1 MLETRIPKKLVKGDT
16 IGLIAPSSD
25 ISKEDLE
32 VINNSVMLM
41 EVAGF
46 NIKFAKNALKNT
58 LGYGATAKE
67 KAEDINEM
75 FRDEEVKAIFCI
87 SGGFNSNVVFEYL
100 NYDFIRNHPK
110 IICGF
115 SDSTSLT
122 NNIYSQTG
130 VVTFSGPTFKALT
143 SWQTQYGYEEV
154 IKRFV
159 EGGLVL
165 GQADDEYKT
174 IKEGKAKGILVGG
187 NLSLLNEMISGKYSI
202 DFTDKIVFMEE
213 LFLETPPALVSNYF
227 YHMKQN
233 GIFDRIKGI
242 WLGNYDGSVAIEKIL
257 NRIKSK
263 TVISTRET
271 LHLFLEDT
279 NNKKIKNKIYFFH
292 CQAEII
298 DEIFPGIMG
307 EINKRKL
314 TNTVFVTEKN
324 KNEYIKKQQYDNY
337 ERSLVL
343 GNALERKNVR
353 NINKIEVI
361 PEKEK
366 YYLIYLLRISQER
379 KCDIEN
385 LIEFGKYLKEKNIKN
400 IVVDVFGDGDYVENF
415 VNELVDNELTNFIKY
430 KGKTNDSTYHI
441 RRHDALVDFT
451 LNHSFGMTYI
461 EGILSGKSVYCMK
474 NTGSIEVM
482 EGIPNSFIE
491 SYEDLVNKI
500 NKLTTISVEQLQENY
515 RKIEE
520 KYSRK
525 IIAKKFIEYID
536 RGAKN
541 E

>member
-1 MLETRIPKKLVKGDT
+1 
-16 IGLIAPSSD
+16 
-25 ISKEDLE
+25 
-32 VINNSVMLM
+32 
-41 EVAGF
+41 
-46 NIKFAKNALKNT
+46 
-58 LGYGATAKE
+58 
-67 KAEDINEM
+67 M

-257 NRIKSK
+257 IDTIGNEYKFPIIKSNNFGHIYRK
-263 TVISTRET
+263 TVIPIGTMAEIN
-271 LHLFLEDT
+271 T
-279 NNKKIKNKIYFFH
+279 NNEVKI
-292 CQAEII
+292 Q
-298 DEIFPGIMG
+298 
-307 EINKRKL
+307 L
-314 TNTVFVTEKN
+314 
-324 KNEYIKKQQYDNY
+324 
-337 ERSLVL
+337 
-343 GNALERKNVR
+343 LE
-353 NINKIEVI
+353 
-361 PEKEK
+361 P
-366 YYLIYLLRISQER
+366 
-379 KCDIEN
+379 C
-385 LIEFGKYLKEKNIKN
+385 
-400 IVVDVFGDGDYVENF
+400 VE
-415 VNELVDNELTNFIKY
+415 
-430 KGKTNDSTYHI
+430 
-441 RRHDALVDFT
+441 
-451 LNHSFGMTYI
+451 
-461 EGILSGKSVYCMK
+461 
-474 NTGSIEVM
+474 
-482 EGIPNSFIE
+482 
-491 SYEDLVNKI
+491 
-500 NKLTTISVEQLQENY
+500 
-515 RKIEE
+515 
-520 KYSRK
+520 
-525 IIAKKFIEYID
+525 
-536 RGAKN
+536 
-541 E
+541 